1 MNSFEIINQLK
12 AWFYYVPHHSH
23 EKHFQP
29 INTHLRK
36 AIDDYTITLIKEKN
50 IISLL
55 RIRCS
60 LFVKIKVPSIYGC
73 FASSLVGFEGEDFNK
88 LLNLVNEFSLFRY
101 YLAFEKSLTLHL
113 SKFQS
118 PSLKLVCTV
127 ALEKKMCKF
136 CQYIF
141 AFSLLFDHGK
151 VLTLHLNN

>member
-1 MNSFEIINQLK
+1 MIIPLRWLK
-12 AWFYYVPHHSH
+12 
-23 EKHFQP
+23 KK
-29 INTHLRK
+29 T
-36 AIDDYTITLIKEKN
+36 

-136 CQYIF
+136 
-141 AFSLLFDHGK
+141 SLFRYYLIMEKCWPFIWTINTKFLHPRMLCTNFGWSSEVVLEQKMKMKK
-151 VLTLHLNN
+151 VYRQSD

>member
-1 MNSFEIINQLK
+1 MIIPLRWLK
-12 AWFYYVPHHSH
+12 
-23 EKHFQP
+23 K
-29 INTHLRK
+29 
-36 AIDDYTITLIKEKN
+36 KN

-60 LFVKIKVPSIYGC
+60 LFVKLKVPSIYGC

-101 YLAFEKSLTLHL
+101 YLALEKSLTLHL

-136 CQYIF
+136 
-141 AFSLLFDHGK
+141 SLFRYYLIMEKCWPFIWTINTKSLHPRMLFTNFGWSSEVVLEQKMKMKK
-151 VLTLHLNN
+151 VYRQSD